1 MRHLRV
7 PSDQTQVWLHRCRQE
22 GWLSKA
28 SVLQLDEGMR
38 GIPLL
43 DGAPDDGDER
53 WQGHTIVHREPKQQ
67 GPAHWTERLPV
78 ALQALPQDTWP
89 TAYEIQGDVLM
100 VKLEADIMEHQTA
113 IAQAMLEQLPNVRVV
128 CADNG
133 VTGDFRVRELTPL
146 ASRDGNLST
155 RTRIRE
161 HGMAMWVDPSEAYFS
176 ARLSTQ
182 RQGTLEQVKL
192 LRQRLGRAV
201 VVADPYAGVGPALPL
216 LLTEPALLS
225 GYLVGD
231 LNPKAVDLLKL
242 NLETWSAKHEGN
254 LDPSLLVCDD
264 ARVWQHDPLRT
275 GLADALLVNLPHDS
289 LSHLPTLL
297 PILNQSG
304 QRLLRGWAIV
314 ERADLAQTQTE
325 LIDMIEGVG
334 ATAESVEVE
343 EIKGFSTTRCFVAF
357 NAILAWE

>member
-43 DGAPDDGDER
+43 DEAPDDEDER
-53 WQGHTIVHREPKQQ
+53 WQGHSIVHREPKQQ
-67 GPAHWTERLPV
+67 GPSHWTDRLP
-78 ALQALPQDTWP
+78 APLRALPHEIWP
-89 TAYEIQGDVLM
+89 SAYEIQGDVLM
-100 VKLEADIMEHQTA
+100 VKLEADALEHQHA
-113 IAQAMLEQLPNVRVV
+113 IAQAMLDQLPNVRIV

-133 VTGDFRVRELTPL
+133 VAGDFRVRELTPL
-146 ASRDGNLST
+146 ASRDGTLST

-161 HGMAMWVDPSEAYFS
+161 HGTAMWVDPSEAYFS

-182 RQGTLEQVKL
+182 RQETLERLQSF
-192 LRQRLGRAV
+192 RQQLGRAV

-216 LLTEPALLS
+216 LLAEPDLLS

-231 LNPKAVDLLKL
+231 LNPKAVDLLTL
-242 NLETWSAKHEGN
+242 NIETWSAKHETD
-254 LDPSLLVCDD
+254 LSPSLLVCDD
-264 ARVWQHDPLRT
+264 ARAWQHDPSRR
-275 GLADALLVNLPHDS
+275 GVADALLVNLPHDS
-289 LSHLPTLL
+289 LTHLPALL
-297 PILNQSG
+297 PILNQAER
-304 QRLLRGWAIV
+304 RLLRGWAII
-314 ERADLAQTQTE
+314 ERATLAQTKE
-325 LIDMIEGVG
+325 NLITIIEGTG

-343 EIKGFSTTRCFVAF
+343 EIKGFSTTRCFIAF
-357 NAILAWE
+357 NAIMAWR